1 MKAKD
6 LRKFD
11 TEDLKA
17 RKASLTK
24 ELFGHRMKNFT
35 NQLENTSLISSA
47 RKDLAR
53 IELILHERG
62 GPETSQAAIESKG
75 NEQ

>member
-17 RKASLTK
+17 RKALWTK
-24 ELFGHRMKNFT
+24 ELFDHRMKNFT
-35 NQLENTSLISSA
+35 NQLENTSRISST

-53 IELILHERG
+53 IELILHERAG
-62 GPETSQAAIESKG
+62 QEAVESKG
-75 NEQ
+75 NEE

>member
-6 LRKFD
+6 LRERA
-11 TEDLKA
+11 TEDLQEL
-17 RKASLTK
+17 KASITK
-24 ELFGHRMKNFT
+24 DLFGHRMKNFT

-62 GPETSQAAIESKG
+62 GEETVASKG
-75 NEQ
+75 NDQ